1 MFQFA
6 TATQIIFGAGQSAS
20 LPEHVARWGRRAL
33 LVTGANATRHAALF
47 DALARADIEC
57 TSLCIAG
64 EPTVGWIVDG
74 INLARERRCDVV
86 VSVGGGSAID
96 AGKAIAALVTNQG
109 DPLDYLEVIGRG
121 QPLTA
126 EPLPFIAV
134 PTTSGTGAE
143 VTKNAV
149 LASPAHKVKVSLRS
163 DRMLPKLAL
172 VDSTLTWSVPAEVT
186 AATGLDALTQVLEPF
201 VSRFANPITDGLAR
215 EGLRRVGKALPRVY
229 RDGGDAEARDDM
241 ALVSLL
247 GGLSLANAK
256 LGAVHGLAGPL
267 GGMFEAPHGAL
278 CARLLPLVMETN
290 LCALQQRMPDS
301 PIIARYDEIARLLTG
316 DDQAHAEDG
325 IAWVRELWSEMQI
338 PGLAT
343 YGATAA
349 DVLQIIDKGARS
361 SSMQGNAVEL
371 TTDELAGVVEA
382 AF

>member
-186 AATGLDALTQVLEPF
+186 ATTGLDALTQVLEPF